1 MLFRS
6 SPAFIKCFFNT
17 FAPILERNW
26 TCDAGEADIIANHEG
41 DLVFVEVKT
50 RSNLEHGLPDE
61 AVDAAKLPCLI
72 LDGNQY
78 IFNCLNVDP
87 VRKNDDERVHCS
99 FGENTVQFVLYLD
112 GILDED
118 CVINKDG
125 VIEYHDPHCKHCFS
139 HDVIKKS
146 YNRRKIYLE
155 NGISVIIKVKQSHM
169 PARRR
174 RSAR

>member
-1 MLFRS
+1 MPSISYFWMATNIYLTIS
-6 SPAFIKCFFNT
+6 
-17 FAPILERNW
+17 
-26 TCDAGEADIIANHEG
+26 
-41 DLVFVEVKT
+41 
-50 RSNLEHGLPDE
+50 
-61 AVDAAKLPCLI
+61 
-72 LDGNQY
+72 
-78 IFNCLNVDP
+78 NVDL

-155 NGISVIIKVKQSHM
+155 NGISVIIKVKRYLCKKCRKYSQVRLNGIYEDFCNYILNLSYNKFYIGWKTNIYT
-169 PARRR
+169 
-174 RSAR
+174 

>member
-1 MLFRS
+1 MEDKYLYMNTKN
-6 SPAFIKCFFNT
+6 KC
-17 FAPILERNW
+17 
-26 TCDAGEADIIANHEG
+26 
-41 DLVFVEVKT
+41 
-50 RSNLEHGLPDE
+50 LPY
-61 AVDAAKLPCLI
+61 LI

-78 IFNCLNVDP
+78 IFNYSNVDL
-87 VRKNDDERVHCS
+87 VRKNDDERVQCS
-99 FGENTVQFVLYLD
+99 FGENTVQFFLYID

-155 NGISVIIKVKQSHM
+155 NGVSVIIKVK
-169 PARRR
+169 RYLCKKCRNIIVKY
-174 RSAR
+174 

>member
-1 MLFRS
+1 MKTKN
-6 SPAFIKCFFNT
+6 KC
-17 FAPILERNW
+17 
-26 TCDAGEADIIANHEG
+26 
-41 DLVFVEVKT
+41 
-50 RSNLEHGLPDE
+50 
-61 AVDAAKLPCLI
+61 LPCLI

-125 VIEYHDPHCKHCFS
+125 VIELFNIALTTAGGS
-139 HDVIKKS
+139 SIGNS
-146 YNRRKIYLE
+146 
-155 NGISVIIKVKQSHM
+155 
-169 PARRR
+169 
-174 RSAR
+174 RS

>member
-1 MLFRS
+1 MEDKYLYMKTKN
-6 SPAFIKCFFNT
+6 KC
-17 FAPILERNW
+17 
-26 TCDAGEADIIANHEG
+26 
-41 DLVFVEVKT
+41 
-50 RSNLEHGLPDE
+50 
-61 AVDAAKLPCLI
+61 LPCLI

-155 NGISVIIKVKQSHM
+155 NGVSVYNGGCTYGSGSCIQLQNGTSFNKCKQNDNSDE
-169 PARRR
+169 RYSKGNEDTQNTWRKR
-174 RSAR
+174 RSKR

>member
-1 MLFRS
+1 MEDKYLYMKTKN
-6 SPAFIKCFFNT
+6 KC
-17 FAPILERNW
+17 
-26 TCDAGEADIIANHEG
+26 
-41 DLVFVEVKT
+41 
-50 RSNLEHGLPDE
+50 
-61 AVDAAKLPCLI
+61 LPCLI

-125 VIEYHDPHCKHCFS
+125 VIEYHDPHSGAPTSAYYLTAACR
-139 HDVIKKS
+139 S
-146 YNRRKIYLE
+146 YPVSPLYC
-155 NGISVIIKVKQSHM
+155 G
-169 PARRR
+169 
-174 RSAR
+174 